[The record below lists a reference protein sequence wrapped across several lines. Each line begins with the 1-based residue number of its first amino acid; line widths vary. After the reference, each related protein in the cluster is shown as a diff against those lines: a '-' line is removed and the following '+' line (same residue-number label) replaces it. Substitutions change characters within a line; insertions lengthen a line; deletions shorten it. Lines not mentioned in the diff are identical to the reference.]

1 MLDIN
6 RVLKEDRLLR
16 ALTGLNRKA
25 FGELSQGFEI
35 ILNQEAIAKSQ
46 KHRKRAVGGGRK
58 ARLQRVEEK
67 LFFILFYFKC
77 YPTFDVAGVLFDLH
91 RSRAHR
97 WMLRLQPLLEKVLGK
112 KMVLPKRKLES
123 IDEFIVRFPYA
134 KEVMIDGTERP
145 IQRPKDQEKQKSH
158 YSGKKKCHTR
168 KHLVMTDQDKRVLVL
183 TKAREGKLHD
193 KRQLNEEKL
202 VDFVPDELPI
212 HVDLGFQGLQ
222 KEFVNIKIP
231 DKKPRG
237 KELTEE
243 QKQSNREKSSERVKC
258 EHTISGIKRYKAAAT
273 VYRNHIRDLDD
284 RFMLTA
290 AGLWNFYLMAA

>member
-16 ALTGLNRKA
+16 AFTGLNRKA
-25 FGELSQGFEI
+25 FDQLSQGFSI
-35 ILNQEAIAKSQ
+35 VLKLEALASNL

-58 ARLQRVEEK
+58 ARLQRVEDK

-91 RSRAHR
+91 RSRVHR
-97 WMLRLQPLLEKVLGK
+97 WMLRLQPLLEKVLDK
-112 KMVLPKRKLES
+112 KMALPERKLES
-123 IDEFIVRFPYA
+123 MEEFMVRFPYA
-134 KEVMIDGTERP
+134 KEVMIDGTEHP
-145 IQRPKDQEKQKSH
+145 IQRPTDQEKQKNH

-168 KHLVMTDQDKRVLVL
+168 KHLVMSDQDKRVLVL
-183 TKAREGKLHD
+183 TKAREGKVHD

-237 KELTEE
+237 KELSEQ
-243 QKQSNREKSSERVKC
+243 QKQSNREKSSTRVKC

-273 VYRNHIRDLDD
+273 VYRNHICDLDD
-284 RFMLTA
+284 RFMLIA

>member
-16 ALTGLNRKA
+16 AFTGLNRKA
-25 FGELSQGFEI
+25 FDQLSQGFSI
-35 ILNQEAIAKSQ
+35 VLKQEAIACSL

-58 ARLQRVEEK
+58 ARLQRVEDK

-77 YPTFDVAGVLFDLH
+77 YPTFDVAGLLFDLH
-91 RSRAHR
+91 RSRAQR
-97 WMLRLQPLLEKVLGK
+97 WMLRLQPLLEKVLEK
-112 KMVLPKRKLES
+112 KMALPERKLES
-123 IDEFIVRFPYA
+123 IEEFMVRFPYA

-145 IQRPKDQEKQKSH
+145 IQRPTDQKKQKNH

-168 KHLVMTDQDKRVLVL
+168 KHLVMSDQDKRVLVL
-183 TKAREGKLHD
+183 TKAREGKVHD
-193 KRQLNEEKL
+193 KRQLNEAKL
-202 VDFVPDELPI
+202 VDFV
-212 HVDLGFQGLQ
+212 
-222 KEFVNIKIP
+222 P

-237 KELTEE
+237 KELSEE
-243 QKQSNREKSSERVKC
+243 QKQSNREKSSTRVKC

-284 RFMLTA
+284 CFMLTA